1 MSYDTKERSI
11 ITYLSS
17 PRAPR
22 RASVPI
28 CSLMERRGHELYN
41 VFKDIVLASR
51 KRRAVHSLCCSYDHK
66 VSISPYVTYIIKHYL
81 YLEYHWHIDK
91 EN

>member
-11 ITYLSS
+11 INYLSS
-17 PRAPR
+17 TKAPKKGECTYLQ
-22 RASVPI
+22 PH
-28 CSLMERRGHELYN
+28 ERRGHELYN

-66 VSISPYVTYIIKHYL
+66 ALISPYVNYIIKHYL